1 VQLYHVASRLDQRV
15 ELALL
20 RLRGKKEKKEKSFLP
35 NVSPTHTHTHT
46 HAPEEARR
54 ARLRTALSTRRAGG
68 ALAEAVSRGKAG
80 RLTRHS
86 APLKQKKED
95 KKKEKKSGQ

>member
-1 VQLYHVASRLDQRV
+1 MSHQ
-15 ELALL
+15 
-20 RLRGKKEKKEKSFLP
+20 
-35 NVSPTHTHTHT
+35 HTHTHT

-86 APLKQKKED
+86 APLKQKKEKGK